1 MSTNKKHLEKQKN
14 MESPNFK
21 ISIVD
26 NDESLKHSMQL
37 RLEQE
42 GYPTELSSTGADA
55 LNKIKHYEDN
65 ILLINNNLTDI
76 KGIDLIKKTIRKFN
90 RLLPII
96 IYTDFR
102 DEKLALES
110 IKLGLWDY
118 IVKGPHFLDILTE
131 KVKFLCENIQRNN
144 QLKKTGKEL
153 RKSLEVLKET
163 GEMARVGGWEV
174 DLKSNTVYWT
184 QSTKMIHEVPDDYVP
199 KLEDATAFF
208 PGESRVKLEKAI
220 KKATQTGIGYNL
232 QLQFVSAKGK
242 ELWVHTIGKAKLE
255 DGKCTRLYGTFQDI
269 TKRKK
274 AVDELKTRNLIL
286 QRTEKIAQV
295 GSWEWEIGT
304 DTVIWSDELFNF
316 FRLDPKMGT
325 PKYAAHDKLF
335 TAESKIKEEEAVKRC
350 IQTGKPFKIDLEIKR
365 SDGETGY
372 CTSWG
377 FLQKDE
383 NGKPERLFGSFQDIT
398 DRKKVEDQLKALN
411 QQLLANEQ
419 QLRAANQQLQ
429 ASEQELQAANQQ
441 LKANEKQLRAAVMQ
455 LQASEQQLRAA
466 NLQLIASENEL
477 RSSKETAERYLNI
490 ASEIILSLDTNGN
503 IILMNESGHKLLGY
517 EAGQLIGQNWFDT
530 CVPQKHREA
539 IRNIFV
545 QTIKNEIDNIT
556 HYESIIENKSG
567 ELKTIL
573 WHNSVLK
580 DKSGKIT
587 GVLSS
592 GEDISE
598 RVKTELDLLQAKN
611 HVEISEER
619 FRKSQEA
626 GHIGSWEFNLKTGEF
641 WGSDEGKR
649 IYNLDLDK
657 KGFPVEDVMEIVAE
671 KDREKVN
678 QAMIDLVSKNKAYDI
693 IFEITP
699 KNTSE
704 KKIINSIAEL
714 HKDKNGV
721 PHKVS
726 GVLLDITLQKEIED
740 NLIDAKEK
748 AEEADRLKSAFLAN
762 MSHEIRTP
770 MNGILG
776 FTDLLQEPS
785 LSGEEQQKYI
795 NIIQKSGNRMLNTV
809 NNLIDISK
817 IETGQME
824 VTLNEVNISNE
835 LENQFHFFQAAAEN
849 KGIKLTLTNALP
861 ESCNLIL
868 TDAHKFNSI
877 LTNLIKNALK
887 YTDEGFIHLACI
899 KKDSFIEFSVN
910 DSGIGVP
917 EDRQKAIFDRFIQAD
932 IADTRALEGSGLGLT
947 ISKAYAEMMGGK
959 LWMKSEEGVGST
971 FYFTIPLPHVSTK
984 KPAYSMEEKITQ
996 ENLSI
1001 KKLTILVAED
1011 DEVSFQH
1018 LAIILKD
1025 ISKEIIHAE
1034 NGIEA
1039 VDLCKQNQGID
1050 LVLMDIKMPGIDG
1063 YEATKRI
1070 RAFDKEVIIM
1080 AQTAFAL
1087 TGDYEKAIDA
1097 GCNDYVSKPISK
1109 KDLILK
1115 INKLFFNTH

>member
-1 MSTNKKHLEKQKN
+1 MSTQNNQLKATNLVKGSK
-14 MESPNFK
+14 FK
-21 ISIVD
+21 IIVIE
-26 NDESLKHSMQL
+26 NDYEL
-37 RLEQE
+37 RHRIQE
-42 GYPTELSSTGADA
+42 KFQKEGFQTDAASTGKEA
-55 LNKIKHYEDN
+55 LENISGKEN
-65 ILLINNNLTDI
+65 EILLINNHLPDL
-76 KGIDLIKKTIRKFN
+76 KGVQLIDKIIQQHKKVI
-90 RLLPII
+90 PII
-96 IYTDFR
+96 VYSNTR
-102 DEKLALES
+102 DEKLALQS
-110 IKLGLWDY
+110 IKLGIWDY
-118 IVKGPHFLDILTE
+118 VLIDANFLDILTE
-131 KVKFLCENIQRNN
+131 KIRFLCENIGRNRK
-144 QLKKTGKEL
+144 LKKTEKDL
-153 RKSLEVLKET
+153 IKSLEVLKET

-208 PGESRVKLEKAI
+208 PGESRIKLEKAI
-220 KKATQTGIGYNL
+220 EKAIKAGLGYNL
-232 QLQFVSAKGK
+232 QLQFVTAKGK
-242 ELWVHTIGKAKLE
+242 HLWVQAIGKAKLK

-274 AVDELKTRNLIL
+274 AVDELKFRNLIL

-295 GSWEWEIGT
+295 GSWEWEIAT
-304 DTVIWSDELFNF
+304 DTVSWSDELFNI

-325 PKYAAHDKLF
+325 PKYADHDKLF
-335 TAESKIKEEEAVKRC
+335 TTESKIKEEEAIKKC

-365 SDGETGY
+365 GDGETGY

-398 DRKKVEDQLKALN
+398 DRKEAEKQLKALN

-429 ASEQELQAANQQ
+429 ANEQELQASNQQ
-441 LKANEKQLRAAVMQ
+441 LKANEQQLRAAVMQ
-455 LQASEQQLRAA
+455 LQ
-466 NLQLIASENEL
+466 ASENEL
-477 RSSKETAERYLNI
+477 RSSKETAEQYLNI
-490 ASEIILSLDTNGN
+490 ASEIILSLDNKGN
-503 IILMNESGHKLLGY
+503 ISLMNESGHKLLGY
-517 EAGQLIGQNWFDT
+517 EAGQLLGQNWFDN
-530 CVPQKHREA
+530 CIPQKHREA
-539 IRNIFV
+539 IKNVFI
-545 QTIKNEIDNIT
+545 QTMKKEINNIT
-556 HYESIIENKSG
+556 HYESIIKTKSG

-592 GEDISE
+592 GEDISA
-598 RVKTELDLLQAKN
+598 RVQTEKDLLQAKN
-611 HVEISEER
+611 HLEISEER
-619 FRKSQEA
+619 YRKSQEA

-657 KGFPVEDVMEIVAE
+657 KDFPVEEVMKIVAE

-699 KNTSE
+699 KNTSD
-704 KKIINSIAEL
+704 KKIIHSIAEL
-714 HKDKNGV
+714 HKDSNGL
-721 PHKVS
+721 PLKVS
-726 GVLLDITLQKEIED
+726 GLLLDITSQKEIEA
-740 NLIDAKEK
+740 NLIKAKEK

-776 FTDLLQEPS
+776 FTDLLREPG
-785 LSGEEQQKYI
+785 LSGEEQQKYM
-795 NIIQKSGNRMLNTV
+795 NIIQNSGSRMLNTV

-835 LENQFHFFQAAAEN
+835 LEIQFQFFQAAAEN
-849 KGIKLTLTNALP
+849 KGIKLSFSNSLP
-861 ESCNLIL
+861 DSCNIIL
-868 TDAHKFNSI
+868 TDFHKFNSI

-899 KKDSFIEFSVN
+899 KKDNLIEFSVN

-917 EDRQKAIFDRFIQAD
+917 KDRQKAIFDRFVQAD

-947 ISKAYAEMMGGK
+947 ISKAYAEMMGGD
-959 LWMKSEEGVGST
+959 LWMKSEEGIGST
-971 FYFTIPLPHVSTK
+971 FYFTIPLPEINTQK
-984 KPAYSMEEKITQ
+984 ATYITEEQVNQ
-996 ENLSI
+996 ENLTT
-1001 KKLTILVAED
+1001 KKLTLLIAED
-1011 DEVSFQH
+1011 DEVSYQH

-1025 ISKEIIHAE
+1025 ITKEIIHAQT
-1034 NGIEA
+1034 GIEA

-1070 RAFDKEVIIM
+1070 RAFDKEVKII

-1087 TGDYEKAIDA
+1087 TGDHEKALDA